1 MVDEDGMIIEERE
14 ENRFLRARS
23 GDMLMVPFQCG
34 LCHFR
39 NIQKRDPIRF
49 KTTDND
55 ILEYIRRASL
65 DSLWAREPATVK
77 KNLNGLAKAEQ
88 EILNLGLP
96 PLSPPLG
103 PFPLDDV
110 HGMLHAIAIL
120 NRSLDQGVYE
130 KQVQW
135 ATFRKLR
142 SHITNVHQASPGGL
156 GDVVGAYERNRCWVS
171 KVPTHTFWFTR
182 FMEGLHRRVGEVVKP
197 DWPVTIEVMKHIDTM
212 LEEQWDAAA
221 DDYVARKRI
230 AEMAVWFLAGF
241 CTGLRGEEMLMV
253 ELAGTTKSTR
263 HLNDAV
269 KPFFELRILG
279 RTKGRQE
286 NGRHFYMP
294 CVGVTGR
301 SGLRPGIWVYR
312 LTRIIRFD
320 GRTKGRLFQRVQVVP
335 TLSEYEDDF
344 FRVLEE
350 VQNSTDLIDSS
361 VDLREEAGIGR
372 SLRRGVTSHALNVVV
387 DRDLVNAINRWR
399 TRTNGRANAADAAMI
414 DRYAKL
420 DSLRP
425 TYLRFS
431 EAL

>member
-1 MVDEDGMIIEERE
+1 MVEERE
-14 ENRFLRARS
+14 EDRFLRARS
-23 GDMLMVPFQCG
+23 GDMLMVPFQCD

-39 NIQKRDPIRF
+39 NIQKRDPVRF
-49 KTTDND
+49 RTTDNEV
-55 ILEYIRRASL
+55 LEYIRRASL

-88 EILNLGLP
+88 VMLNLGLP
-96 PLSPPLG
+96 PLSPTLG
-103 PFPLDDV
+103 PFPLQDI
-110 HGMLHAIAIL
+110 HGMLPAIAIL
-120 NRSLDQGVYE
+120 NRSLDKGVYE

-142 SHITNVHQASPGGL
+142 SHITNAHQASSSGL
-156 GDVVGAYERNRCWVS
+156 EDVIGAYDRNRSWIS

-197 DWPVTIEVMKHIDTM
+197 DWPVTIEVMQHIGKM
-212 LEEQWDAAA
+212 LEEQWEAAA
-221 DDYVARKRI
+221 DDFVARKRI

-241 CTGLRGEEMLMV
+241 CTGLRGEEMLMI
-253 ELAGTTKSTR
+253 ELAGTVKSTK
-263 HLNDAV
+263 HLNNAID
-269 KPFFELRILG
+269 PFFELRILG

-294 CVGVTGR
+294 CVSVTSG
-301 SGLRPGIWVYR
+301 SGLRPGIWISR
-312 LTRIIRFD
+312 LTRIIRRD
-320 GRTKGRLFQRVQVVP
+320 GRTKGRLFQRLKVVP
-335 TLSEYEDDF
+335 TLSEFDDDF

-350 VQNSTDLIDSS
+350 VQNTTELIDSEL
-361 VDLREEAGIGR
+361 DLREEAGIGR
-372 SLRRGVTSHALNVVV
+372 SLRRGVTSHARNVKV
-387 DRDLVNAINRWR
+387 DGDLVNAINRWR
-399 TRTNGRANAADAAMI
+399 TLTNERANSTDVAMI
-414 DRYAKL
+414 DRYSKL